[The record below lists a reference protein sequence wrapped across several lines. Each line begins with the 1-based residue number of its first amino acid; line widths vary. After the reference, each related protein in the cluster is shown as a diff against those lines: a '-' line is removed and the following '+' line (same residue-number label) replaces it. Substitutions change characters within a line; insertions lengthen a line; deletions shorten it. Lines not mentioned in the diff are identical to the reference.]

1 MMACFKQWMYFSA
14 AVATYVG
21 GGAAVIAGMAAEVGT
36 AGAATPAAAATII
49 GGIAGMIAGLTGTI
63 ATEIDLIEC
72 YQAAGRTVDAEAIR
86 ARMQGHQEEKERLT
100 ALMNRLQSLV
110 SA

>member
-1 MMACFKQWMYFSA
+1 MACFKQWMYFSA

-21 GGAAVIAGMAAEVGT
+21 GVAAVVGGMAAEAGT
-36 AGAATPAAAATII
+36 AGAASPAALPAII

-72 YQAAGRTVDAEAIR
+72 YQAAGRTADAAAIQ
-86 ARMQGHQEEKERLT
+86 ARMQGHQEEKERLV
-100 ALMNRLQSLV
+100 ALMNRLESLV
-110 SA
+110 GA